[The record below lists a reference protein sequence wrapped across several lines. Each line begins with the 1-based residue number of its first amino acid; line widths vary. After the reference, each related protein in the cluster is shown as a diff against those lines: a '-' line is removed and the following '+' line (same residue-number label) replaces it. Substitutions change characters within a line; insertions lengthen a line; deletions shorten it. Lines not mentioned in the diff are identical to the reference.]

1 MIFLVENILTDDGKM
16 EIKVKY
22 QFDTTKNM
30 AQQQRKFFSKHCL
43 FTFRRPSY
51 LKQASISR
59 NNFNGLLQKDFKKI
73 QTYQIM
79 NKNQLQCLYMQ
90 FGE

>member
-30 AQQQRKFFSKHCL
+30 A
-43 FTFRRPSY
+43 
-51 LKQASISR
+51 
-59 NNFNGLLQKDFKKI
+59 
-73 QTYQIM
+73 
-79 NKNQLQCLYMQ
+79 
-90 FGE
+90 